1 MKSPASLSRILALDY
16 LRGFFIVV
24 IIVDHL
30 WRWPNLFQFA
40 SGRGEL
46 WASAAEGFVIISG
59 LLVGYV
65 RGYKN
70 RQQPLK
76 QVSGKLVRR
85 GLTLYVWM
93 IITTLALVG
102 ASWLL
107 NFRGSMAYIPIPHF
121 AWQQLITDTLSLT
134 YVHSLTHFL
143 YLYAIFLILSPAA
156 IWLMRQGRAW
166 AVIVASALAW
176 WLGILLEVEWL
187 QWQILFFVPSVA
199 GFYLDS
205 LFTRYYRLQLPIR
218 RTIRYGTIALTV
230 ITVGIAM
237 AVAFS
242 YPPGEYESTLFG
254 RDPVTF
260 ATILTSFAWFI
271 GLLSLFQ
278 LLLPQIEKWLGW
290 LLGTFGGRSL
300 TAYIL
305 HTIPLIVCQLLFLD
319 SSNLWLNT
327 LLAIGAILATWGL
340 LKIPHINR
348 FIPQ

>member
-1 MKSPASLSRILALDY
+1 MKSPAVLSRILALDY

-24 IIVDHL
+24 IIIDHL
-30 WRWPNLFQFA
+30 WRWPNLFQFV

-76 QVSGKLVRR
+76 QVSGKLIRR
-85 GLTLYVWM
+85 GLTLYLWM

-102 ASWLL
+102 TSWLL
-107 NFRGSMAYIPIPHF
+107 NFRGSMAHIPIPNF

-143 YLYAIFLILSPAA
+143 YLYAIFLIISPAA
-156 IWLMRQGRAW
+156 IWLMRRGKAW
-166 AVIVASALAW
+166 AVIIASALAW
-176 WLGILLEVEWL
+176 WLGIFLEIEWL

-199 GFYLDS
+199 GYHLDS
-205 LFTRYYRLQLPIR
+205 LFTRYYQLRLTTR
-218 RTIRYGTIALTV
+218 RTIRYSTIGLTL
-230 ITVGIAM
+230 ITVAIAM
-237 AVAFS
+237 TIAFS

-254 RDPVTF
+254 RDPVTL
-260 ATILTSFAWFI
+260 ATILTSFAWFV
-271 GLLSLFQ
+271 GLLSFTQ
-278 LLLPQIEKWLGW
+278 LLLPHIEKWLGW
-290 LLGTFGGRSL
+290 LLSTFGGRSL

-305 HTIPLIVCQLLFLD
+305 HTVPLIVCQLLFAD
-319 SSNLWLNT
+319 SANLWFNT
-327 LLAIGAILATWGL
+327 LLAIICIMTTWGL